1 MLETTKNLN
10 ITKKLF
16 IIILVSALSLGTIGY
31 TGLHYIKDMAKDSQ
45 EMYEKSLI
53 PISNLM
59 QMRINTRASNGYTL
73 ELLLTTDSAK
83 NKQLNDQLTA
93 TSQETDQLLSEF
105 LKENLTSEEKELVTV
120 YNEEMQKLNDAR
132 KDVISLALQNKN
144 EEAYRI
150 FTTDVE
156 EYRIKVND
164 TLTALQNLKASSAE
178 ATYKENLDSVQKIT
192 IFVFIISIV
201 ALILLLFISLIISR
215 MIVRPVKQI
224 KDLLFN
230 TSVALI
236 KFQY

>member
-1 MLETTKNLN
+1 
-10 ITKKLF
+10 
-16 IIILVSALSLGTIGY
+16 
-31 TGLHYIKDMAKDSQ
+31 
-45 EMYEKSLI
+45 
-53 PISNLM
+53 
-59 QMRINTRASNGYTL
+59 
-73 ELLLTTDSAK
+73 
-83 NKQLNDQLTA
+83 
-93 TSQETDQLLSEF
+93 
-105 LKENLTSEEKELVTV
+105 
-120 YNEEMQKLNDAR
+120 MQKLNDAR